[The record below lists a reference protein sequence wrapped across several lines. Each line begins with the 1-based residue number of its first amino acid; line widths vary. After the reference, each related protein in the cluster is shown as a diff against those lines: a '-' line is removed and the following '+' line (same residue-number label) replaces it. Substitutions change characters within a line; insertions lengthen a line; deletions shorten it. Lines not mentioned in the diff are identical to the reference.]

1 MSSVEIFWL
10 CVGFTAQA
18 IFSARFLI
26 QWIVSERKG
35 QSVVPAAFWH
45 LSLVGSW
52 MLLAY
57 AIYRL
62 DPVIIFGQAFGTAV
76 YMRNI
81 VLLKRSKQATA
92 PRVLHEAEERPAV
105 RPLRKAG

>member
-1 MSSVEIFWL
+1 MSRLEAFWL

-18 IFSARFLI
+18 IFMARFLV
-26 QWIVSERKG
+26 QWIVSERQG
-35 QSVVPAAFWH
+35 ESVMPIAFWY

-76 YMRNI
+76 YVRN
-81 VLLKRSKQATA
+81 LMLTKRSRQRATERSA
-92 PRVLHEAEERPAV
+92 AEASATPAGQPK
-105 RPLRKAG
+105 RRAA